1 MVSFRPT
8 QRDMDRTTQFT
19 SKCPRRSYAYR
30 LPKFQGTNTLSIF
43 IASNQGDEETTH
55 VSKLVVSGMSV
66 QGMNVA
72 DIKKG
77 EEG

>member
-1 MVSFRPT
+1 MQTNYVLAHAA
-8 QRDMDRTTQFT
+8 
-19 SKCPRRSYAYR
+19 RSLQLTAAACCR

-55 VSKLVVSGMSV
+55 VTKIVVSGMSL